1 MKKLDYSILQAQNLK
16 KNMEERFLQIGEGNF
31 LRAFV
36 DYFIDVANEKID
48 LNSKVVVVQ
57 PIENGLSDILN
68 EQEGLYTLYLRGLQN
83 NKKVEE
89 KRIISCI
96 SRAIN
101 PYTEFNSFL
110 ECAKNPNLRFIISN
124 TTEAGITFDQNC
136 KFDDK
141 PPITFPAKLTRF
153 LYERYTTYG
162 LEKDKG
168 FIILPCEL
176 IDNNGEKL
184 KECIIK
190 YIELWNLDNKFY
202 NWVIKENIFC
212 STLVDRIVTG
222 YPRLELDK
230 LNIENGYEDKLLN
243 TCENFGFWVIEG
255 PENIK
260 KELPFEEA
268 GLPVKIVNNHKP
280 YKQRKVR
287 ILNGVHTAI
296 VSVAYLSGKDTV
308 LECMEDPT
316 IKNFIDKLIYNEIIP
331 TLTLPKE
338 ELISFANSVEDRFK
352 NPFIVHNL
360 LSISLNFTS
369 KWKTRVL
376 PSVKAYL
383 EKNNEL
389 PECLVFSFAAYLKFF
404 RSVRL
409 DQKGLYGL
417 RENKEYLIS
426 DDRDILE
433 YFYNLRNADNFTLT
447 SEVSKQENFW
457 GEDLSKIPNFIE
469 NVVLKLNNIDKVG
482 MYNALKEVT
491 TL

>member
-1 MKKLDYSILQAQNLK
+1 
-16 KNMEERFLQIGEGNF
+16 
-31 LRAFV
+31 
-36 DYFIDVANEKID
+36 
-48 LNSKVVVVQ
+48 
-57 PIENGLSDILN
+57 
-68 EQEGLYTLYLRGLQN
+68 
-83 NKKVEE
+83 
-89 KRIISCI
+89 
-96 SRAIN
+96 
-101 PYTEFNSFL
+101 
-110 ECAKNPNLRFIISN
+110 
-124 TTEAGITFDQNC
+124 
-136 KFDDK
+136 
-141 PPITFPAKLTRF
+141 
-153 LYERYTTYG
+153 
-162 LEKDKG
+162 
-168 FIILPCEL
+168 
-176 IDNNGEKL
+176 
-184 KECIIK
+184 
-190 YIELWNLDNKFY
+190 
-202 NWVIKENIFC
+202 
-212 STLVDRIVTG
+212 
-222 YPRLELDK
+222 
-230 LNIENGYEDKLLN
+230 
-243 TCENFGFWVIEG
+243 
-255 PENIK
+255 
-260 KELPFEEA
+260 
-268 GLPVKIVNNHKP
+268 
-280 YKQRKVR
+280 
-287 ILNGVHTAI
+287 
-296 VSVAYLSGKDTV
+296 
-308 LECMEDPT
+308 MEDPI
-316 IKNFIDKLIYNEIIP
+316 IKKFIDKLIYNEIIP
-331 TLTLPKE
+331 NLTLPKE

-409 DQKGLYGL
+409 DEKGLYGL